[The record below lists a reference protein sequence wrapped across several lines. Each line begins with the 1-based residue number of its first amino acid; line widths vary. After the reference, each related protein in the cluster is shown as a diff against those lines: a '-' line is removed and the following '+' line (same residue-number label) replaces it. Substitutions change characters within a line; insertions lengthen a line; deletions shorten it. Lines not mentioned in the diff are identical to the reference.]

1 MPSTNT
7 RQRAEGQ
14 PPAPGQSSAARRCRR
29 KFLHYFPGGFRDET
43 YLAWERD
50 YKWNAHKRWL
60 ESLGR
65 DEFGRL
71 LRARDYAEIASRAVR
86 IEARTNLIFSFEKM
100 ALRDA
105 LRGDGAGDFAKAL
118 FKLLHGGG
126 PAPTAFDAWTNAL
139 AALPHEGSRVF
150 TWPVATVFGFLAQPA
165 RHIFIKPNVM
175 KRAAEAY
182 GHPFDY
188 QSRPAWPTYSSA
200 LQLAAHVRA
209 DLRDLGPRDMIDIQ
223 SFLWVLGSDEYPD

>member
-7 RQRAEGQ
+7 RQSVDR
-14 PPAPGQSSAARRCRR
+14 PASAPAQSAAAKRCRR
-29 KFLHYFPGGFRDET
+29 KFLHYFPKGFGDET

-50 YKWNAHKRWL
+50 YKWNAHRRWV

-65 DEFGRL
+65 DEFARL

-86 IEARTNLIFSFEKM
+86 IESRTNLIFSFEKM

-105 LRGDGAGDFAKAL
+105 LRGDGARHFAKAL
-118 FKLLHGGG
+118 FNLLHGAG
-126 PAPTAFDAWTNAL
+126 PAQTAFSAWTDML
-139 AALPHEGSRVF
+139 AGLPHEGSRVF
-150 TWPVATVFGFLAQPA
+150 TWPVATVFGFLAQPSK
-165 RHIFIKPNVM
+165 HIFIKPTVM

-182 GHPFDY
+182 GRPFDY
-188 QSRPAWPTYSSA
+188 QSRPGWPTYRSA

-209 DLRDLGPRDMIDIQ
+209 DLRELGPRDMIDVQ